1 MVTKDETAPERLAV
15 YLCGSRSFG
24 TAVLD
29 LLCRR
34 GNAVMGVSS
43 PELDE
48 KGRKDR
54 LHTAV
59 RERYPEVTYTPS
71 EHFRASVIPPGTDL
85 ILAAH
90 SHVFIGARTRARAR
104 LGCVG
109 YHPSLLPLHRG
120 RDAVRWTVHMRE
132 RVTGGTVYW
141 FTDQVDA
148 GPIAAQDW
156 CFVRPEWT
164 AGDLWS
170 DQLFT
175 MGLRLFERVLQ
186 DLEESRVIARPQDES
201 LATWEPSWDRAP
213 MERPPE

>member
-1 MVTKDETAPERLAV
+1 
-15 YLCGSRSFG
+15 
-24 TAVLD
+24 
-29 LLCRR
+29 
-34 GNAVMGVSS
+34 
-43 PELDE
+43 
-48 KGRKDR
+48 
-54 LHTAV
+54 
-59 RERYPEVTYTPS
+59 
-71 EHFRASVIPPGTDL
+71 
-85 ILAAH
+85 
-90 SHVFIGARTRARAR
+90 
-104 LGCVG
+104 
-109 YHPSLLPLHRG
+109 
-120 RDAVRWTVHMRE
+120 MRE